1 MVPLPFQLKRRP
13 GSGQPAY
20 RRLLAQHPSELVF
33 NSADLLER
41 ELRLKHKAPGN
52 IGVGQALP
60 LEVLVGKE
68 MLMKVRVT
76 KSADRPK
83 RSSKELKEE
92 QRRKKEK
99 QKDEETTTPER
110 TGPYDD
116 PHRRPA

>member
-1 MVPLPFQLKRRP
+1 M
-13 GSGQPAY
+13 
-20 RRLLAQHPSELVF
+20 
-33 NSADLLER
+33 
-41 ELRLKHKAPGN
+41 
-52 IGVGQALP
+52 P
-60 LEVLVGKE
+60 LEVLAGKE

-83 RSSKELKEE
+83 RSTKELKKEQEEE

>member
-1 MVPLPFQLKRRP
+1 
-13 GSGQPAY
+13 
-20 RRLLAQHPSELVF
+20 
-33 NSADLLER
+33 
-41 ELRLKHKAPGN
+41 
-52 IGVGQALP
+52 
-60 LEVLVGKE
+60 